1 MQIYLLKREKKKPA
15 KRILK
20 VVVPK
25 VFTCPQNGIYS
36 NKQPFLLIKR
46 AILKKVFVSLQ
57 SIYNNTRM
65 EYQSLNESARMMA
78 NDRKRSIYIN
88 KVESGLPRWLI
99 EIGFVCFLIQAF
111 NTACDISEW
120 VTANGLQAPIW
131 LIVLAGD
138 MILYYAMMRGMKPLV
153 RPFTVL
159 WWIFMVVVAAGDI
172 TSMLPESVVDLAL
185 AVALPLVFL
194 PLGISIAFFYRGWLQ
209 WVGILMVAHMVT
221 MIIFPI
227 MLYDL
232 IPYVIVDIIGIAV
245 VIALGWTMRKVLV

>member
-1 MQIYLLKREKKKPA
+1 MSSNSLCVLKTEFSSTNRHFC
-15 KRILK
+15 L
-20 VVVPK
+20 
-25 VFTCPQNGIYS
+25 T
-36 NKQPFLLIKR
+36 KR

-57 SIYNNTRM
+57 LINNNAKM

-99 EIGFVCFLIQAF
+99 EVGFVFFVIQAF
-111 NTACDISEW
+111 NTSYDIAEW
-120 VTANGLQAPIW
+120 VNANGLKAPVW

-227 MLYDL
+227 MFYDF

-245 VIALGWTMRKVLV
+245 VIARGWTMRKLLV

>member
-1 MQIYLLKREKKKPA
+1 MSSNTSFVLKKEFTSAKKY
-15 KRILK
+15 
-20 VVVPK
+20 
-25 VFTCPQNGIYS
+25 F
-36 NKQPFLLIKR
+36 FLTKR

-57 SIYNNTRM
+57 SINNNTRM

-99 EIGFVCFLIQAF
+99 EIGFVFFVIQAF
-111 NTACDISEW
+111 NTSYDIAEW
-120 VTANGLQAPIW
+120 VNANGLKAPVW

-232 IPYVIVDIIGIAV
+232 IPYVIVDIMGIAV